1 MPWKE
6 TCPMDE
12 KTELIGDFLKDE
24 FSITQLHE
32 LYGVSRKTI
41 YKWIARYKQDGPIG
55 LGERSRAPVNHPN
68 ATSEEI
74 VSQIIDFRLHHIHW
88 GPKKIISRLK
98 ETYPHLNWPAPSTA
112 GSILEKEGLVKGRK
126 RKRHTPPYSEPFSE
140 CDYPNDV
147 WSIDFKGQFKTGD
160 GRYCYPLTLTD
171 NFSRYLL
178 LCQGMLHPRLAETK
192 LWVERAFKEYGLPR
206 AIRSDNGTPFASV
219 GLGGLSPLSVWLIK
233 LWIRPERIEAGHP
246 EQNGRHERMHRTLK
260 AEVTRPPGSNLKVQQ
275 KMFDRFRVEYVTDRP
290 HEALG
295 QKTPASIYLP
305 SGRMLPRK
313 VPEVEYESF
322 MTVRQVKQNG
332 CIKWRG
338 EEVYV
343 SGVLAGEPVGLKQIS
358 EYEWAMR
365 FSFHELGVLDD
376 RIGKVRK
383 LKIDN
388 EKV

>member
-1 MPWKE
+1 
-6 TCPMDE
+6 
-12 KTELIGDFLKDE
+12 
-24 FSITQLHE
+24 
-32 LYGVSRKTI
+32 
-41 YKWIARYKQDGPIG
+41 
-55 LGERSRAPVNHPN
+55 
-68 ATSEEI
+68 
-74 VSQIIDFRLHHIHW
+74 
-88 GPKKIISRLK
+88 
-98 ETYPHLNWPAPSTA
+98 
-112 GSILEKEGLVKGRK
+112 
-126 RKRHTPPYSEPFSE
+126 
-140 CDYPNDV
+140 
-147 WSIDFKGQFKTGD
+147 
-160 GRYCYPLTLTD
+160 
-171 NFSRYLL
+171 
-178 LCQGMLHPRLAETK
+178 MLHPRLAETK